1 MAARL
6 LVFLMLL
13 GMAPT
18 AIAED
23 GSVMRIDHSFTL
35 MEYDPGIE
43 DAAMHPASNWVVVVG
58 AEGYA
63 VSMDKSSP
71 STMIPLAD
79 ISDSDLLDSDY
90 HPGGN
95 TALIVGENGSVLRY
109 AISDHSMERAT
120 SAQSVGYDTMQAVS
134 WNANGEWAYLGSSD
148 GTLYRMRPAGNGSS
162 EIVPMP
168 GTGGSPISSID
179 CLPEPF
185 VCLVASAEEG
195 IGMIDRDHVLSWVG
209 GSGSSWSDIV
219 CRSGGVPVCIAISMD
234 RSIAEI
240 EFESGVVGL
249 NMQTLEGFEGTPRSI
264 SLISSEQILITATP
278 AEIME
283 HRPLGGGTFTW
294 LTNEA
299 IVGQSFGVSGS
310 TITGVWAGDSGDH
323 WIMTRDGTVALLV
336 PEEVGVAQGLPKLVT
351 MLSFGIMG
359 VMAIGIWAT
368 RSSR

>member
-13 GMAPT
+13 GMVPT

-23 GSVMRIDHSFTL
+23 GSVVRIDHSFTL
-35 MEYDPGIE
+35 IEYDPGIE
-43 DAAMHPASNWVVVVG
+43 DAAIHPASNWVVVVG

-71 STMIPLAD
+71 STMIPLAN
-79 ISDSDLLDSDY
+79 ILDSDLLDSDY

-109 AISDHSMERAT
+109 AVSDHSIERAT
-120 SAQSVGYDTMQAVS
+120 SAQTVGYDDMQAVS

-148 GTLYRMRPAGNGSS
+148 GTLYRMRPSGNGSS
-162 EIVPMP
+162 EVLPIP
-168 GTGGSPISSID
+168 GTGGSSISSID
-179 CLPEPF
+179 CLPDPF

-195 IGMIDRDHVLSWVG
+195 IGMIDRDHVLSWIG
-209 GSGSSWSDIV
+209 GSGSSWADIV
-219 CRSGGVPVCIAISMD
+219 CRSGGEPVCVAISMD

-249 NMQTLEGFEGTPRSI
+249 SMQALEGFDGTPRSV
-264 SLISSEQILITATP
+264 SLVSSEQILITATP

-283 HRPLGGGTFTW
+283 HRPPGHGTFTW

-310 TITGVWAGDSGDH
+310 TITGVWAGDDGDH
-323 WIMTRDGTVALLV
+323 WIITRDGTVALLV

-359 VMAIGIWAT
+359 VMAIGIWST
-368 RSSR
+368 RSGR

>member
-1 MAARL
+1 MPSIMAARL

-109 AISDHSMERAT
+109 AISDHSIERAT
-120 SAQSVGYDTMQAVS
+120 SAQSVGTTPCRPYLGMRM
-134 WNANGEWAYLGSSD
+134 ANGHIWEV
-148 GTLYRMRPAGNGSS
+148 RM
-162 EIVPMP
+162 VPCIECAQREMVVQRLCP
-168 GTGGSPISSID
+168 
-179 CLPEPF
+179 CQA
-185 VCLVASAEEG
+185 LVAHQY
-195 IGMIDRDHVLSWVG
+195 RV
-209 GSGSSWSDIV
+209 
-219 CRSGGVPVCIAISMD
+219 
-234 RSIAEI
+234 
-240 EFESGVVGL
+240 
-249 NMQTLEGFEGTPRSI
+249 
-264 SLISSEQILITATP
+264 
-278 AEIME
+278 
-283 HRPLGGGTFTW
+283 
-294 LTNEA
+294 
-299 IVGQSFGVSGS
+299 
-310 TITGVWAGDSGDH
+310 
-323 WIMTRDGTVALLV
+323 
-336 PEEVGVAQGLPKLVT
+336 
-351 MLSFGIMG
+351 
-359 VMAIGIWAT
+359 
-368 RSSR
+368 